1 MNLEN
6 NPGERKGKKV
16 SPAAGQLPGELARA
30 SPRVPKPVRSIRCP
44 RAVSGGTIPV

>member
-6 NPGERKGKKV
+6 NPGARKGKKV
-16 SPAAGQLPGELARA
+16 SPAAGQFPANRLERV
-30 SPRVPKPVRSIRCP
+30 PRVPKPVRSIRCP